1 MAPGRPTRNA
11 TGSHV
16 AIDQD
21 TTSFE
26 EKESEFSRGYFLLFG
41 LGIGMFSTVV
51 LAVSVL
57 IATASAPEAA
67 PQTTVSAA
75 GGEPGDSGNG
85 EHLFSQTC
93 VACHGQGG
101 VGIDGL
107 GPTLI
112 GNEFVEGLSDNDLV
126 GFLNTG
132 RPADHPDNESGIT
145 MPPKG
150 GNPSLSDDDLADIAA
165 YLRTLN

>member
-1 MAPGRPTRNA
+1 
-11 TGSHV
+11 V
-16 AIDQD
+16 ALDQD
-21 TTSFE
+21 TTSLE

-41 LGIGMFSTVV
+41 FGIGMFLTVV

-57 IATASAPEAA
+57 IATAPAPEAA
-67 PQTTVSAA
+67 PQPTVPTA
-75 GGEPGDSGNG
+75 GGESGDSGNG
-85 EHLFSQTC
+85 EQLFSQTC

-112 GNEFVEGLSDNDLV
+112 GNEFVGSLSDDDLV
-126 GFLNTG
+126 EFLNTG